1 MAVRVG
7 VIGVGYLG
15 RHHARIYSGL
25 SGVELVG
32 VADVD
37 RAAAERIAREYGC
50 ASSFDYRELA
60 GQCDAVS
67 IATPTSTHRDIAVY
81 CLGEGK
87 DVLVEKP
94 ITKSLDE
101 AGDILEAAGRKGL
114 LLQVGHLERYNPG
127 VVAVS
132 EMISEPL
139 FMECERLSPFLGR
152 GTDVDVTLDLMIH
165 DADIVMSMVRS
176 GLKDLRATGGSI
188 ATPNI
193 DIARAWLEFE
203 NGCTA
208 VLAASRLEQEKRRTL
223 KVFQKD
229 SYISLDYQNQRV
241 VRHGK
246 NCGGAPDV
254 IIPEEREPLREEL
267 EDFIRCV
274 ENRERPRVSGD
285 DAVRALRT
293 VLEISEAI
301 RDGLRFGGKEGWL

>member
-25 SGVELVG
+25 RGVELVG

-37 RAAAERIAREYGC
+37 GATAERIAQEYGC
-50 ASSFDYRELA
+50 ASSVDYRELTA
-60 GQCDAVS
+60 RCDAVS

-101 AGDILEAAGRKGL
+101 AGDILEAAGRRGL

-132 EMISEPL
+132 EMISKPL

-165 DADIVMSMVRS
+165 DVDIVMSMVRS

-193 DIARAWLEFE
+193 DVARAWLEFE

-223 KVFQKD
+223 KVFQED
-229 SYISLDYQNQRV
+229 SYISLDYQNQKV

-246 NCGGAPDV
+246 NCGGEPDV

-267 EDFIRCV
+267 EDFVRCV

-301 RDGLRFGGKEGWL
+301 RDGLRSGGREGWL